1 MRAQTFLAAALGGAL
16 SLLGVGARASCTLDD
31 ATKAFVLC
39 ESDIDWHD
47 AHAALTDCK
56 AAGIGFRACR
66 ADSIAYSRLDSRHR
80 DELEFYIAYSQF
92 GVAGAELH
100 TATTENEVARARRD
114 FFAAQVGFEQVIAN
128 GNLPPKMMDQAKL
141 MVRTIRASD
150 GQ

>member
-1 MRAQTFLAAALGGAL
+1 M
-16 SLLGVGARASCTLDD
+16 
-31 ATKAFVLC
+31 C